1 MIDQLK
7 IGAIGSFDK
16 FGASVRERRISNPK
30 KKVIKDTVA
39 FSNKTYDFSKINGEL
54 YWEERPLE
62 YIFEI
67 LADTPEKLEEK
78 KQAFLS
84 WLMNVQEEKL
94 YDPFIKDFHFVA
106 TYDDSDTDDSEIE
119 KSTIKVIFTAYPYK
133 IANHAK
139 TYTTGITP
147 DGETS
152 IEIENK
158 SSHRIVPTFKTD
170 VALTLKHKN
179 TTYSISA
186 GTTSDED
193 LCFEPG
199 KFTVTAR
206 STSKEG
212 ELTVEFIEEVF

>member
-7 IGAIGSFDK
+7 IGAIGSYDK
-16 FGASVRERRISNPK
+16 FGASVRERKIGNPK

-39 FSNKTYDFSKINGEL
+39 FSNITYDFSKIDGEV

-84 WLMNVQEEKL
+84 WVMNVQEEQL
-94 YDPFIKDFHFVA
+94 YDPFIKDFHFIA
-106 TYDDSDTDDSEIE
+106 TYDDSDPDDSEIE
-119 KSTIKVIFTAYPYK
+119 KSTIKVTFTAYPYK

-139 TYTTGITP
+139 TYTIGITTY
-147 DGETS
+147 GETS
-152 IEIENK
+152 FTIENN
-158 SSHRIVPTFKTD
+158 SSHRIVPTFRTD
-170 VALTLKHKN
+170 VALTFRHKS

-186 GTTSDED
+186 GTTTDDD
-193 LCFEPG
+193 LYFEPG
-199 KFTVTAR
+199 KFTVTAKA
-206 STSKEG
+206 TSKEG
-212 ELTVEFIEEVF
+212 SLTVEFIEEVF